1 MFSGRVGR
9 WGRRAA
15 NPFRFFDAIYCI
27 NLDSRPDR
35 WSEAQRE
42 FTAVGIA
49 ARVERVA
56 AIVHTDRE
64 ESCRLSHLEC
74 IRRGAGTGAETV
86 LIFED
91 DVTFPQFSPRALA
104 ASLERLR
111 DVPDW
116 ELFYLGGVILG
127 TPTHVRPELFRAPVA
142 QTHAYAV
149 HRRAFVKLQA
159 STVPYDIWCAN
170 SLTSYCAEPLLAW
183 QRDGFSD
190 IAGTW
195 ASRASYAKSSYAEH
209 RPPDDPVVLLR
220 TVEQSVGGRLGRRL
234 ARVRVQRRLGYG
246 LVRLAARLGIELRFE
261 GGRPRVARR
270 RRG

>member
-1 MFSGRVGR
+1 MFFGRSGTRGR
-9 WGRRAA
+9 LAA
-15 NPFRFFDAIYCI
+15 DPFRFFDAIYCI

-42 FTAVGIA
+42 LAAVGIA
-49 ARVERVA
+49 DRVERVA
-56 AIVHTDRE
+56 AIVHADRE

-74 IRRGAGTGAETV
+74 IRRGASVGADTV

-91 DVTFPQFSPRALA
+91 DVTFPRFSPRALA
-104 ASLERLR
+104 ASLGRLR
-111 DVPDW
+111 TVQDW
-116 ELFYLGGVILG
+116 DLFYLGGVILD

-149 HRRAFVKLQA
+149 HRRAFAKLQA

-170 SLTSYCAEPLLAW
+170 HVTSYCAEPLLAW

-190 IAGTW
+190 IAGAW
-195 ASRASYAKSSYAEH
+195 ASRAAYAKRRYAEF
-209 RPPDDPVVLLR
+209 RPPDDPSVILNK
-220 TVEQSVGGRLGRRL
+220 VEQSAGGRLGRRL
-234 ARVRVQRRLGYG
+234 TRVRVQRRLGHG
-246 LVRLAARLGIELRFE
+246 VIRLAARLGIELRFE

-270 RRG
+270 GG